1 MGGVQVLPG
10 CCILHQNYERYIRV
24 IFMLSYVATIQPKE
38 EGRKTSPLVVW
49 SLRMGM
55 MKNTGVFFI
64 IWLYGVYV
72 RSIFHLLVVWSVRTG
87 MMKNTEVF
95 FIRWWILLEYFS
107 SSPYVHSIQPD
118 DVWRLRTQIRIL
130 PVRSLNTAGGEKY
143 SSSMLRRLRRLRWES
158 DYRVCRSVISNHTPL
173 QGVT

>member
-1 MGGVQVLPG
+1 VHECRRRCDLELVSTHRLRTLVPAAHAIVIAMGGVQVLPG

-49 SLRMGM
+49 SLRTGM

-95 FIRWWILLEYFS
+95 FIR
-107 SSPYVHSIQPD
+107 
-118 DVWRLRTQIRIL
+118 
-130 PVRSLNTAGGEKY
+130 
-143 SSSMLRRLRRLRWES
+143 
-158 DYRVCRSVISNHTPL
+158 
-173 QGVT
+173 